1 MDKDKGP
8 VYRFLSIYG
17 DNVTKL
23 ITANF
28 AFMVFNIPSMLIG
41 FFMTLYFL
49 PRINPVFVPENFYA
63 YMTEAGFAVSSEAGT
78 TDALSQVYYLIILF
92 CVMTL
97 VGSCLVVVG
106 PVQTG
111 FAQLYRNLFRGDTIY
126 WKDDFKKG
134 VKSNIPQAIIT
145 SAISLVLSCVF
156 LLAISF
162 YSNVEGNFG
171 TVMTV
176 LFVVLLFILAAI
188 QNIVYQL
195 IVTVDQPLSSIYRN
209 AFLFF
214 LMRFLQF
221 AVFGLLAVVILFV
234 VPFLFLSSFNYFGYG
249 AAILF
254 YITTAFV
261 FTQFMFAYNAADI
274 INIYI
279 VKPVKAQQEAAN
291 EITED
296 ADSDV
301 VSDADIDEGDEDD
314 DTEEGE
320 EEAQAA
326 DGDLLEDE

>member
-1 MDKDKGP
+1 MIMEREKGP

-17 DNVTKL
+17 NNVTKL

-28 AFMVFNIPSMLIG
+28 AFLVFNIPSMLIG

-49 PRINPVFVPENFYA
+49 PRFNPVFVPENFYA
-63 YMTEAGFAVSSEAGT
+63 YMTEAGFQVSAEAGNA
-78 TDALSQVYYLIILF
+78 DALSQVYYLLILF

-97 VGSCLVVVG
+97 VGSCLVVIG

-111 FAQLYRNLFRGDTIY
+111 FAQLYRNLYRGDTMY

-134 VKSNIPQAIIT
+134 LKSNIPQAIIASLT
-145 SAISLVLSCVF
+145 GLVLSCVC

-162 YSNVEGNFG
+162 YGNVEGTFG

-176 LFVVLLFILAAI
+176 LFTVLILSLAAI

-195 IVTVDQPLSSIYRN
+195 IVTVDQPLKQIYKN
-209 AFLFF
+209 AGIFF
-214 LMRFLQF
+214 MMRFIQF
-221 AVFGLLAVVILFV
+221 AVYTLVAVLILFV
-234 VPFLFLSSFNYFGYG
+234 VPFLFMSSFNYYGYG

-254 YITTAFV
+254 YITTAFA

-274 INIYI
+274 INTYI
-279 VKPVKAQQEAAN
+279 VKPVQAQSQADIDEDADNDHTEVAGDEPAEEEDDQVEDEE

-296 ADSDV
+296 
-301 VSDADIDEGDEDD
+301 E
-314 DTEEGE
+314 
-320 EEAQAA
+320 
-326 DGDLLEDE
+326 